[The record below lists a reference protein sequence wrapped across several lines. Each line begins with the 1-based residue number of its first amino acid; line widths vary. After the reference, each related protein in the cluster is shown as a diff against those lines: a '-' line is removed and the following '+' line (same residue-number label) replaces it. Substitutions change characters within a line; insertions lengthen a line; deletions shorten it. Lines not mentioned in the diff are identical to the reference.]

1 MLQQRL
7 YSLGPEPRNLGELA
21 RDGGAAALTLE
32 RDREAVGFV
41 AHALHQKQRLA
52 GARQHHGKRIVG
64 QPKLF
69 EPLRHPGQR
78 DVVDAGLVERAFRR
92 GDLRCTAVDDKQ
104 LRSVSVSAV
113 GQFTGLRDK
122 NGKEIYEGD
131 IVKTKEYG
139 IEIPNGKVSFNSVGY
154 DNFIINYI
162 DGGFCLSNNHRCFLL
177 CRGNHLEVNGNI
189 YDNPN

>member
-1 MLQQRL
+1 MTREIKFRGKSTDTEKWVYGFLSFFYTAGRDENGL
-7 YSLGPEPRNLGELA
+7 IFTDKARIYSPE
-21 RDGGAAALTLE
+21 DGCCY
-32 RDREAVGFV
+32 
-41 AHALHQKQRLA
+41 
-52 GARQHHGKRIVG
+52 
-64 QPKLF
+64 
-69 EPLRHPGQR
+69 
-78 DVVDAGLVERAFRR
+78 DVWAE
-92 GDLRCTAVDDKQ
+92 T
-104 LRSVSVSAV
+104 V

-189 YDNPN
+189 YDSPDLI

>member
-1 MLQQRL
+1 MNRTIKFRGKSLNTSMWVYGDLQQKGKKAFIE
-7 YSLGPEPRNLGELA
+7 YEVNPE
-21 RDGGAAALTLE
+21 T
-32 RDREAVGFV
+32 
-41 AHALHQKQRLA
+41 
-52 GARQHHGKRIVG
+52 
-64 QPKLF
+64 
-69 EPLRHPGQR
+69 
-78 DVVDAGLVERAFRR
+78 
-92 GDLRCTAVDDKQ
+92 
-104 LRSVSVSAV
+104 V

-162 DGGFCLSNNHRCFLL
+162 DGGFRLSNNHRCFLL

-189 YDNPN
+189 YDNPELINS

>member
-1 MLQQRL
+1 MWVYGDLQQKGKKAFIE
-7 YSLGPEPRNLGELA
+7 YEVNPE
-21 RDGGAAALTLE
+21 T
-32 RDREAVGFV
+32 
-41 AHALHQKQRLA
+41 
-52 GARQHHGKRIVG
+52 
-64 QPKLF
+64 
-69 EPLRHPGQR
+69 
-78 DVVDAGLVERAFRR
+78 
-92 GDLRCTAVDDKQ
+92 
-104 LRSVSVSAV
+104 V

-162 DGGFCLSNNHRCFLL
+162 DGGFRLSNNHRCFLL

-189 YDNPN
+189 YDNPELINS